1 MEITV
6 TKRILQTVYKLKRI
20 YGREITLYRQ
30 GTLQT
35 NTLTGVKSWTD
46 RSAIDV
52 KRCIV
57 LPVKLSRGQIQTIS
71 MISANKQFVE
81 GGMFDTASRWFY
93 IDPRDLPANY
103 EIKRDD
109 FLIYGNKKYE
119 FKDIKYNEFDL
130 LWEVLGVELVGEDIQ
145 QVFNL
150 SGYDIVNFQQVN
162 EEGD

>member
-1 MEITV
+1 M
-6 TKRILQTVYKLKRI
+6 TKRIQQTVYKLKRI
-20 YGREITLYRQ
+20 YGRKIDLYRQ
-30 GTLQT
+30 GTLET
-35 NTLTGVKSWTD
+35 NTLTGVKTWSG
-46 RSAIDV
+46 RSSV
-52 KRCIV
+52 VVHRCIV

-93 IDPRDLPANY
+93 IDPRDLPTNY

-109 FLIYGNKKYE
+109 FLIYENKKYE

-130 LWEVLGVELVGEDIQ
+130 LWEVLGVELVGEDFQ
-145 QVFNL
+145 QVYNL
-150 SGYDIVNFQQVN
+150 SGYTIVDFQQVN